1 MTPDEKHKE
10 YFNDDWKRGYK
21 EGKEHSKSS
30 PETITLINNMD
41 KQMIKI
47 EKDIDSINEKL
58 EKMPTKEEMSLANKE
73 LVEEIFSKAN
83 EKYAY
88 KLTERIVYAG
98 IGMALLYLLNNL
110 LEII

>member
-1 MTPDEKHKE
+1 MNPDTAHKE

-30 PETITLINNMD
+30 PETIKLINTME
-41 KQMIKI
+41 KQMVKI
-47 EKDIDSINEKL
+47 EKDVDSINDKL

-73 LVEEIFSKAN
+73 LVEDIFSKAN
-83 EKYAY
+83 EKYAN
-88 KLTERIVYAG
+88 KLIERIVYAG